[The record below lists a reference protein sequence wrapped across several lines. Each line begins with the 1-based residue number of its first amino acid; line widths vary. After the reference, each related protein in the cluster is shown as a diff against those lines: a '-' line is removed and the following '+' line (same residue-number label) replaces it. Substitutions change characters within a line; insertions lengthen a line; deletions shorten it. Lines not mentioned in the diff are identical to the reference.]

1 MKKTI
6 FVLLLVLLM
15 LSGCQKTETKTEEKT
30 EEDSE
35 DYSLFDTDTMRLYLL
50 DDGKLCFTSAD
61 SIDDPEETEETAD
74 GEDSEDSMDW
84 TVKVFFD
91 KLVVE

>member
-1 MKKTI
+1 
-6 FVLLLVLLM
+6 
-15 LSGCQKTETKTEEKT
+15 
-30 EEDSE
+30 
-35 DYSLFDTDTMRLYLL
+35 MRLYLL

-61 SIDDPEETEETAD
+61 SIDDPEETAD